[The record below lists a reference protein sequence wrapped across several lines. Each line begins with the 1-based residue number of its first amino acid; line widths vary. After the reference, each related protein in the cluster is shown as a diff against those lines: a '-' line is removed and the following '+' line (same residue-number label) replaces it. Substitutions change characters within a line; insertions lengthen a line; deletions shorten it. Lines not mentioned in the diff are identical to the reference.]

1 MRQYALDI
9 LERAGMTNCKP
20 CSTPVDT
27 QVKLSATLGDLVVD
41 PIVPHCYDRHPVRP
55 ARATWLGGRG
65 RPGGP
70 RAR

>member
-1 MRQYALDI
+1 MVNLIISSLRNR
-9 LERAGMTNCKP
+9 EESK
-20 CSTPVDT
+20 
-27 QVKLSATLGDLVVD
+27 
-41 PIVPHCYDRHPVRP
+41 CYDRHPVRP